1 MVNAVAVG
9 AESIEGVEVILK
21 KAIDT
26 TLLPRRGFCRRGINN
41 DNSVSKRI
49 GLCTKQAEWHQQN
62 FIFSN
67 PEKTT
72 LSSCQ

>member
-26 TLLPRRGFCRRGINN
+26 TLLSPRGFCRRGINN
-41 DNSVSKRI
+41 EHSVSTGI
-49 GLCTKQAEWHQQN
+49 EFCPKQAEWH
-62 FIFSN
+62 
-67 PEKTT
+67 
-72 LSSCQ
+72 